1 MSPGVIQFRFRCL
14 SYCTRMCA
22 CVFITRQ
29 MAQKYDFMLLS
40 HMWSHLLEIMW
51 GITPGVHVWPV
62 FSLQLR
68 MQEIQMEAILK
79 ECIVY
84 FFFVITTF
92 FLSYETRDSS
102 SYIFAQNIKD
112 TFKYTS
118 PAFDS
123 VGFVNRT
130 WWPWMSMCSQFWLT
144 LSIFAWLNTTSWYN
158 AIYWACDYLF

>member
-1 MSPGVIQFRFRCL
+1 
-14 SYCTRMCA
+14 
-22 CVFITRQ
+22 
-29 MAQKYDFMLLS
+29 
-40 HMWSHLLEIMW
+40 
-51 GITPGVHVWPV
+51 
-62 FSLQLR
+62 

-123 VGFVNRT
+123 VGFVKLHLMTMNEYVFT
-130 WWPWMSMCSQFWLT
+130 VLVDIIDICVVKHYIMV
-144 LSIFAWLNTTSWYN
+144 
-158 AIYWACDYLF
+158 